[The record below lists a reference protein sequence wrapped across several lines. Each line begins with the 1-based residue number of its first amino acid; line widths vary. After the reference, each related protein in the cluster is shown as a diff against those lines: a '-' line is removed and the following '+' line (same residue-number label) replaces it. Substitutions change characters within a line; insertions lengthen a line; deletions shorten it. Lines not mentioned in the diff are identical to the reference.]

1 MKRIKNM
8 LVNYHPSKKMLFLY
22 FNIPLILVLFW
33 RVEYNDIWFLLNHGK
48 YVLNN
53 GFPSIEPFT
62 IHEGLDFVMQ
72 QHLAATIFYEV
83 YHWLGG
89 FGLSLL
95 IITIFP
101 KSG

>member
-1 MKRIKNM
+1 MKKIKNM

-62 IHEGLDFVMQ
+62 IHQNFSFVMQ
-72 QHLAATIFYEV
+72 Q
-83 YHWLGG
+83 WLSPLY
-89 FGLSLL
+89 FIYL
-95 IITIFP
+95 IVC
-101 KSG
+101 